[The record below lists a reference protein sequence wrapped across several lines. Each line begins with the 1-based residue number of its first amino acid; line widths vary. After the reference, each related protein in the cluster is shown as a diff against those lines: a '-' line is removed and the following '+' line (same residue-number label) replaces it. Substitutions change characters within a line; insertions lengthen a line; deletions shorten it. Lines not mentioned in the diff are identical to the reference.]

1 MRDHGSLAQAEMSR
15 QMQDVV
21 KQRDELKTEL
31 LDLNQEYDKL
41 KDQVSLKKWNLI
53 ISFYNFFSKYTS
65 MLCYV

>member
-41 KDQVSLKKWNLI
+41 KDQVSLKNGI
-53 ISFYNFFSKYTS
+53 
-65 MLCYV
+65 